1 MKKFVNLWSFIFLS
15 ALLGMGLFS
24 CVPLNK
30 IKYLQDSSSSTHKNV
45 FENMPLKYHLQP
57 GDYLYIRL
65 FTMDQDANKIFNDMN
80 GGTAYGN
87 TTDQSVYLNSYEI
100 NDSGY
105 INFPLLGQI
114 KAGGLY
120 ITDVEKELMVLMQ
133 KEVNNPGV
141 VVKLANFRF
150 TVLGEV
156 RMPGDYMVNQDR
168 ITIYQAISKAG
179 DLTTYANRRKVKL
192 LRKEGGQ
199 TNIFNIDV
207 TKKEIITSDYYY
219 LRPGDILYIEPLR
232 SKQFAFET
240 FPYALVLSSLST
252 IFALITF
259 FKI

>member
-1 MKKFVNLWSFIFLS
+1 MSFIFLC
-15 ALLGMGLFS
+15 LLIGMGLFS

-30 IKYLQDSSSSTHKNV
+30 IKYLQDPAGAAPKTV
-45 FENMPLKYHLQP
+45 FENQPLKYQLQP

-87 TTDQSVYLNSYEI
+87 TTDQSVYLNSYQI

-120 ITDVEKELMVLMQ
+120 ISDVEEELMSLMK

-156 RMPGDYMVNQDR
+156 RVPGDYIVNQDR

-179 DLTTYANRRKVKL
+179 DLTTYANRNNVKL
-192 LRKEGGQ
+192 LRKEGGK
-199 TNIFNIDV
+199 TNIFTFDV
-207 TKKEIITSDYYY
+207 TRKEVLTSDYYY

-232 SKQFAFET
+232 NKQFAFET